1 MEKENMEAKEQ
12 QIQLMEK
19 AEIENIQKELMEKNI
34 KAEMVQEMQDYFN
47 NVVEEEEMDIMVEEA
62 VDMVLMVKLEVE
74 GVAPIIVQLKYVAQ
88 KILIM
93 KESILDIKFTS
104 KQLMILV
111 INDKCLYINICHCNL
126 FLIN

>member
-62 VDMVLMVKLEVE
+62 VDMVLMVKLEEE
-74 GVAPIIVQLKYVAQ
+74 GVVPIIV
-88 KILIM
+88 
-93 KESILDIKFTS
+93 
-104 KQLMILV
+104 
-111 INDKCLYINICHCNL
+111 
-126 FLIN
+126 

>member
-1 MEKENMEAKEQ
+1 MEKENKEVKEQ

-34 KAEMVQEMQDYFN
+34 KEEMVQEMQDYFN
-47 NVVEEEEMDIMVEEA
+47 NVVEEA
-62 VDMVLMVKLEVE
+62 VDMVLMVKLEE
-74 GVAPIIVQLKYVAQ
+74 KGVVPIIVQLKYVAQ

-111 INDKCLYINICHCNL
+111 INDKCLYINICNCNM
-126 FLIN
+126 FLIK